1 MKAYRFIKYFRPK
14 SLASSTATASSVLLL
29 GILLSLQLPLE
40 AALTIAFMG
49 TLLVLGIYEQLA
61 PYRGDWRAN
70 RKEWMMNL
78 AQFLPNGLLDK
89 AGMLLAILIAV
100 QFGRPEQP
108 EQPLATLLAIPLA
121 IVISELFAYWF
132 HRLSHR
138 QPWLWKIH
146 GIHHTPSKVNLVNTN
161 TIHFLDMLL
170 TSLFSALPL
179 VVLGFSD
186 KTMAIALFITGVQNF
201 IVHTNANI
209 RPGCFSRLLMG
220 PAHHRLHHSTITSEA
235 QNYGTT
241 IALWD
246 HVFGTFVLPDRAP
259 GAVGIAAPNAFPS
272 PNTPLK
278 CQLFPFR
285 INQHRD
291 SNTGMDQSRHTPVP
305 PSPQ

>member
-1 MKAYRFIKYFRPK
+1 M
-14 SLASSTATASSVLLL
+14 STLLL
-29 GILLSLQLPLE
+29 GMLLSLQLPLE

-49 TLLVLGIYEQLA
+49 APLGPGIYEHLA
-61 PYRGDWRAN
+61 PYRRDWRAN
-70 RKEWMMNL
+70 KEEWMMNL

-100 QFGRPEQP
+100 QFGQAEQALP
-108 EQPLATLLAIPLA
+108 TLLAIPLA

-179 VVLGFSD
+179 VAPGFSD

-209 RPGCFSRLLMG
+209 RPGGFCRFLMG
-220 PAHHRLHHSTITSEA
+220 PAHHRLHHSTITPEA

-241 IALWD
+241 IALRD
-246 HVFGTFVLPDRAP
+246 QVFGIFVLPDRAP
-259 GAVGIAAPNAFPS
+259 GAVGIAEPNAFPS
-272 PNTPLK
+272 PTAPLQ
-278 CQLFPFR
+278 CQLFPFQ
-285 INQHRD
+285 INQNRV

>member
-1 MKAYRFIKYFRPK
+1 
-14 SLASSTATASSVLLL
+14 
-29 GILLSLQLPLE
+29 
-40 AALTIAFMG
+40 
-49 TLLVLGIYEQLA
+49 
-61 PYRGDWRAN
+61 
-70 RKEWMMNL
+70 MMNL

-186 KTMAIALFITGVQNF
+186 ETMAIALFITGVQNF

-209 RPGCFSRLLMG
+209 RPGGFCRLLMG

-246 HVFGTFVLPDRAP
+246 QAFGTSVLPDRTA
-259 GAVGIAAPNAFPS
+259 GAVGIAEPNAFPS
-272 PNTPLK
+272 PAIPLQ

>member
-1 MKAYRFIKYFRPK
+1 MNISFIFNGIRQN
-14 SLASSTATASSVLLL
+14 SLASSTATAMSALLL
-29 GILLSLQLPLE
+29 GMLLSLQLPLE
-40 AALTIAFMG
+40 AALTMAFMG
-49 TLLVLGIYEQLA
+49 TLLALGIYEHLA
-61 PYRGDWRAN
+61 PYRADWRAN
-70 RKEWMMNL
+70 SKEWMMNL
-78 AQFLPNGLLDK
+78 AQFLPNGLLDN
-89 AGMLLAILIAV
+89 AGQLLAILIAL
-100 QFGRPEQP
+100 QFGQAEQALP
-108 EQPLATLLAIPLA
+108 TVLAIPLA

-146 GIHHTPSKVNLVNTN
+146 GIHHTPSKVNLANTN

-186 KTMAIALFITGVQNF
+186 ETMAIALFITGIQNF

-209 RPGCFSRLLMG
+209 RPGGFCRLLMG

-246 HVFGTFVLPDRAP
+246 QVFGTFVLPDRAP
-259 GAVGIAAPNAFPS
+259 GAVGIAEPNAFPS
-272 PNTPLK
+272 PRAPLK

-285 INQHRD
+285 INQHRE